1 MKGNWPDAK
10 NNSAKTGGAVKAEDV
25 NQNRNVK
32 DYGMTIQQQYQQT
45 KVLTG
50 PLNSMPVV
58 AGIEIPTDEAG
69 RFNLNALHQ
78 ASGLGAEKA
87 PSKWLRNKQAQELVA
102 EVENQTGQICI
113 VSIEGRNGGTFA
125 HELLAI
131 SYAGWISPTFQLQV
145 NQVFLDYRTGKLTP
159 PAQKEI
165 SRKELALMVIQVEEE
180 NERLL
185 AENQMLGK
193 QIEETKPKVEALE
206 RIAIAEGSLN
216 LTETAKA
223 LQQPPRKFNQHLCS
237 QRWIYKRAGGKQW
250 LGYQD
255 KVQQGLVEH
264 KVTMVPLAD
273 GGERLCE
280 QVRITPKGLTR
291 LAQQLGSGGAQ

>member
-1 MKGNWPDAK
+1 
-10 NNSAKTGGAVKAEDV
+10 
-25 NQNRNVK
+25 
-32 DYGMTIQQQYQQT
+32 MTIQQQYQQT

-58 AGIEIPTDEAG
+58 AGIEITTDEAG

-102 EVENQTGQICI
+102 EVEKQTGQICI

-131 SYAGWISPTFQLQV
+131 SYAGWISPAFQLQV

-165 SRKELALMVIQVEEE
+165 SRKELALMVIQAEEE

-185 AENQMLGK
+185 TENQMLGK

-216 LTETAKA
+216 LTEAAKA